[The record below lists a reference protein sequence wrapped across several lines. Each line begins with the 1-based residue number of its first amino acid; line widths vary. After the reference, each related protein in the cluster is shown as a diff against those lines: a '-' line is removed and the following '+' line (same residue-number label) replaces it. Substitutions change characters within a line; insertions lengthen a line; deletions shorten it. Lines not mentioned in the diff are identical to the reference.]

1 MPLVFIEC
9 VLLRLYER
17 LALQS
22 VAFPKGADLTH
33 LDALC
38 DSQVS
43 DSGNLDMC
51 VELLIRLAPL
61 IFHAVEACFWQSR
74 FSHS

>member
-1 MPLVFIEC
+1 MFF
-9 VLLRLYER
+9 
-17 LALQS
+17 QS
-22 VAFPKGADLTH
+22 IAFPKGADLTH

-51 VELLIRLAPL
+51 VELLIRSVPLAL
-61 IFHAVEACFWQSR
+61 ESVCLGLHVD
-74 FSHS
+74 